1 MFGNCV
7 HTDLALELRETMPEE
22 DVEGVLVEMEQ
33 NPENHLKKTIIRILN
48 QKGEE
53 KLGKPVGNYYTI
65 ECDKLNQDDSDIH
78 MPCVIALYQILQ
90 ELVADS
96 KKILV
101 IGLGNREITPDA
113 LGPKAVEHLYIT
125 RHLLQEGILK
135 NSLEISAFCPG
146 VMAQTGMEASQVV
159 EALCKKIK
167 PETIICIDALAAKE
181 PARLGTTIQI
191 CDTGITPGAG
201 VGNRRAA
208 LNKRTLGIP
217 VIAVGIP
224 TVIAISSVI
233 FHTLDEVIGK
243 MPDIQSEKYE
253 QGVRRYLDKPEAEKM
268 FVTPKNIDEIVNR
281 VSYTISEAIN
291 RFLS

>member
-22 DVEGVLVEMEQ
+22 DMEGVLVEMEQ

-167 PETIICIDALAAKE
+167 PEIIICIDALAAKE

-233 FHTLDEVIGK
+233 FHTLDEVVGK

>member
-22 DVEGVLVEMEQ
+22 DMEGVLVEMEQ

-167 PETIICIDALAAKE
+167 PETIISIDALAAKE

-233 FHTLDEVIGK
+233 FHTLDEVVGK